1 MKRLFI
7 VAAVLEKYKKGK
19 HIVQS
24 VTSPVISSETLD
36 AVIGQRTKS
45 VLEEYPDFRL
55 ASIDGFEVE
64 REFLAMV
71 LEDEE

>member
-1 MKRLFI
+1 MKRLF
-7 VAAVLEKYKKGK
+7 VVSAVLEKYKKGK

-24 VTSPVISSETLD
+24 VTSPLISSETLD
-36 AVIGQRTKS
+36 AVIGRRTKS

>member
-7 VAAVLEKYKKGK
+7 VSAVLEKYKNGK

-36 AVIGQRTKS
+36 AVIGRRAKG

-71 LEDEE
+71 LEDGE